1 MIIQINIM
9 KLTALITLLFFAC
22 TINGQKVYSKTF
34 GNPLNKPL
42 IFLHGG
48 PGYNSVNFEVT
59 TAKRIAENGFY
70 VIVYDRRGEGRSQGA
85 AAKFTFE
92 ETFND
97 LLNIYR
103 ENNLSKVTLLGHS
116 FGGIVATLFAEKYP
130 DKVNQ
135 IVLISAPVSL
145 QETFNTIINSCI
157 SIYETKKDSTNLMYI
172 SMLESMDKTSIEFSS
187 YCFAH
192 AIQNGFYFPKNLSEE
207 AKSLYSNMRN
217 DTLIKK
223 YASQMTIE
231 APQGFWQNE
240 KYTTINLTSNLKNLK
255 VKGVPVFGLY
265 GKDDGLYSF
274 QQVENLKNILGNN
287 NLKYFENCS
296 HNVFCDQQTS
306 FVDSIVNWIK

>member
-1 MIIQINIM
+1 MITQINMM
-9 KLTALITLLFFAC
+9 KLTAFITLLFFAS
-22 TINGQKVYSKTF
+22 TINGQKIFSKTF

-59 TAKRIAENGFY
+59 TAKRIAEKGFF

-97 LLNIYR
+97 LLNIYK
-103 ENNLSKVTLLGHS
+103 ENNLTKATMLGHS

-135 IVLISAPVSL
+135 IVLISAPVAL
-145 QETFNTIINSCI
+145 QETFNTIINSCK

>member
-1 MIIQINIM
+1 MITQINMM
-9 KLTALITLLFFAC
+9 KLTAFITLLFFAS
-22 TINGQKVYSKTF
+22 TINGQKIFSKTF

-59 TAKRIAENGFY
+59 TAKRIAEKGFF

-172 SMLESMDKTSIEFSS
+172 SLLENMDKTSIEFSS

-192 AIQNGFYFPKNLSEE
+192 AMQNGFYFPKNLSEE
-207 AKSLYSNMRN
+207 AKSLYSKMRN

-223 YASQMTIE
+223 YASQMTID

-240 KYTTINLTSNLKNLK
+240 KYTSINLTSNLKNLK

-265 GKDDGLYSF
+265 GRDDGLYSF
-274 QQVENLKNILGNN
+274 QQVEKLESILGND